1 MAQLNGIIEIN
12 EQEYRVSSDKTLSV
26 EDMRSV
32 DTFKTELIKFKNQ
45 INTELTRLLGGDMI
59 VSKEE
64 KEKDLEEQEIPE
76 EEAKKLSIID
86 DDGTQQR

>member
-32 DTFKTELIKFKNQ
+32 DTFRTELIKFKNQ
-45 INTELTRLLGGDMI
+45 INTELTRLLGDDMI

-64 KEKDLEEQEIPE
+64 KEKDLEEPEIPE